1 MKLLEYLKLVPKGLP
16 NSIAIIQGIINNVQL
31 ENLPE
36 EERDEIIKRR
46 ICCTT
51 CPFNNVNAKT
61 SLEYFQLTTTHYK
74 TKRND
79 DHCCFCGCPIKV
91 RTASLYANCGI
102 EEWNE
107 RWPDKQIELKW
118 RAIL

>member
-36 EERDEIIKRR
+36 EERDVIIKRR

-61 SLEYFQLTTTHYK
+61 SPEYFQLTTTHYK

-79 DHCCFCGCPIKV
+79 DHCAMCFCPIKTK
-91 RTASLYANCGI
+91 TASLHVDCGLSS
-102 EEWNE
+102 WNE
-107 RWPDKQIELKW
+107 SHPDKQIELKW